1 MFKIGD
7 LVVYP
12 AHGVGKI
19 ESIETRNIAGKKQDY
34 YIMRILDNDMKI
46 MIPIPNATAVGLR
59 ELIDSG
65 DIPKVYEILKTR
77 EISINGGTWN
87 RRYRGYMEKIKT
99 GSIYELA
106 EVLRDLTVLKGDKEL
121 SFGERKMLDTA
132 RGLLVEGAFHCAGGE
147 RKRTRGRDSRNF
159 EVGLLAFQRMVF
171 ELPLSESFVP
181 SFNLLGNGSL
191 AASHCPGGSLQSI
204 CLPWAGDH
212 ICYTVFA
219 GEDSAVEF
227 RGEARAPSECPQGC
241 SERAQTHKRKEVIE
255 LTWAKLILK
264 VLLFVVCSAGGY
276 FIAVQMESLSEY
288 RWAPWAGSVVGI
300 IVCRCWPLPSK
311 R

>member
-1 MFKIGD
+1 MFNIGD

-34 YIMRILDNDMKI
+34 YIMRILDNGMKI
-46 MIPIPNATAVGLR
+46 MIPIPNAAAVGLR
-59 ELIDSG
+59 ELIDFG

-132 RGLLVEGAFHCAGGE
+132 RGLLLKELSIVREVTE
-147 RKRTRGRDSRNF
+147 KELEEEIRD
-159 EVGLLAFQRMVF
+159 
-171 ELPLSESFVP
+171 
-181 SFNLLGNGSL
+181 
-191 AASHCPGGSLQSI
+191 
-204 CLPWAGDH
+204 
-212 ICYTVFA
+212 
-219 GEDSAVEF
+219 
-227 RGEARAPSECPQGC
+227 
-241 SERAQTHKRKEVIE
+241 
-255 LTWAKLILK
+255 ILK
-264 VLLFVVCSAGGY
+264 
-276 FIAVQMESLSEY
+276 
-288 RWAPWAGSVVGI
+288 
-300 IVCRCWPLPSK
+300 
-311 R
+311 